1 MAIHGGPT
9 IELKA
14 PDSHPLAEASLW
26 KWMATYL
33 ELDLILGSDGF
44 SIGFP
49 IFPLKPQL
57 LSIHFISLGCAA
69 KLSFSPFWDL
79 Q

>member
-49 IFPLKPQL
+49 IQYFL
-57 LSIHFISLGCAA
+57 
-69 KLSFSPFWDL
+69 
-79 Q
+79 